1 MTKMKLILFIAAMC
15 CLLSL
20 LVYSQEPTRPG
31 VQEPGSKLKLFE
43 AEIDYRM
50 QELEL
55 KMSELEVI
63 VAKVELE
70 KSELRLKAAQD
81 QGDSHTIAMAQ
92 LELKQVRTSVDMHL
106 TRSEM
111 ARLRIELAKAR
122 FQLRRA
128 ALKEKPSAND

>member
-1 MTKMKLILFIAAMC
+1 MTRMKLILFIAAMC

-20 LVYSQEPTRPG
+20 LVYSQEPARPG
-31 VQEPGSKLKLFE
+31 VQEPGSKLQLFE
-43 AEIDYRM
+43 AEIDWRM

-81 QGDSHTIAMAQ
+81 QG
-92 LELKQVRTSVDMHL
+92 E
-106 TRSEM
+106 
-111 ARLRIELAKAR
+111 
-122 FQLRRA
+122 
-128 ALKEKPSAND
+128 ALKLHQWGLVGIQERVDLIGGNLMISSDENKGTLIQVIAPLPKMNNSAYG

>member
-1 MTKMKLILFIAAMC
+1 MTKMKLILFIAFMC

-20 LVYSQEPTRPG
+20 LAYSQEPARPG
-31 VQEPGSKLKLFE
+31 VQEPGSKLKLIE
-43 AEIDYRM
+43 AEIDWRM

-111 ARLRIELAKAR
+111 VRLRIEVAKAR
-122 FQLRRA
+122 FQHRRA
-128 ALKEKPSAND
+128 ALNEKPSAND